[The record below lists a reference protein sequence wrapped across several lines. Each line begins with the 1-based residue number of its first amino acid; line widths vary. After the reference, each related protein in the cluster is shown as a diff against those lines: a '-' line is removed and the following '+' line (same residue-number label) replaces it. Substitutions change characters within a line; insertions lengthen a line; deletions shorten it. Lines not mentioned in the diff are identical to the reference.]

1 MEIDVQQLKE
11 PLLEFG
17 NGATGVEPKVVI
29 AASGPFGSNRNS
41 APTEITCGIVA
52 LPAEIM
58 PIRNWISRMHTPL
71 IGEEKNAQRYKDFPG
86 LEDAFNCHFIVRDE
100 FVRSLNEE
108 KYNRLRAE
116 GGPAGFVALLEFFTE
131 SISSLFSDLRPDCIL
146 VGFPDEIAELRVT
159 NNKLTFSE
167 RAILERIEEED
178 EANQLMLFKPTDE
191 EKRLAAELL
200 PQAEELLFR
209 NFHRALKAR
218 CMSLPNP
225 VPLQVLTRH
234 AYVSSEAKQSDAT
247 RAWNLSTA
255 MYYKA
260 GRMLWRPSGL
270 AKSTCFIGLSF
281 HHLKRRSGDLVY
293 ASVAQA
299 FSSEVEPFTLKGA
312 SVSHDQVTV
321 DKRPY
326 LKAEQAAE
334 LVERILD
341 RFETLTGATPAR
353 LVIHKTSR
361 YEPSEVTGFRDT
373 ALARVASCDLVWMAP
388 TGFRLLRR
396 GMQPPRRGTLCR
408 VGKSRYFL
416 FTTGYVDWWAEYPG
430 PHIPAPLE
438 IGAANDT
445 DIVERSREILMLTK
459 MSWNS
464 AEALSRYPV
473 TISFARKVGMVMTE
487 LEDDTPP
494 NPLFRFYI

>member
-1 MEIDVQQLKE
+1 MEIEIHQLRE

-17 NGATGVEPKVVI
+17 NGATGFEPKGSL
-29 AASGPFGSNRNS
+29 ASDGPFGSNCTG
-41 APTEITCGIVA
+41 PPKEIICGVVG
-52 LPAEIM
+52 LTSEIM
-58 PIRNWISRMHTPL
+58 PIQKWIARMHTPL
-71 IGEEKNAQRYKDFPG
+71 LSEEKNAYRYKPFPG
-86 LEDAFNCHFIVRDE
+86 LENAFRCHLIIKEQFIRIIDGD
-100 FVRSLNEE
+100 
-108 KYNRLRAE
+108 KYSRLAAE
-116 GGPAGFVALLEFFTE
+116 GGPAGFNGLLDLFGD
-131 SISSLFSDLRPDCIL
+131 SISSLFLDVRPDCIL
-146 VGFPDEIAELRVT
+146 VAFPEFVAELRVT
-159 NNKLTFSE
+159 NSKLTFSE
-167 RAILERIEEED
+167 RAVLERIEEED
-178 EANQLMLFKPTDE
+178 EASQLMLFKPTDE

-200 PQAEELLFR
+200 PQADELLFR
-209 NFHRALKAR
+209 NFHRALKAK

-234 AYVSSEAKQSDAT
+234 AYISNEAKQSDAT
-247 RAWNLSTA
+247 RAWNLATA
-255 MYYKA
+255 IYYKA
-260 GRMLWRPSGL
+260 GNIPWRPFGL

-312 SVSHDQVTV
+312 SVAHDQVTIE
-321 DKRPY
+321 KRPY
-326 LKAEQAAE
+326 LREDQAAE
-334 LVERILD
+334 LVDRVLD
-341 RFETLTGATPAR
+341 RFEKVTGAVPAR

-361 YEPSEVTGFRDT
+361 YEPGEVAGFRDT
-373 ALARVASCDLVWMAP
+373 TLTRVASCDLVWFAP

-408 VGKSRYFL
+408 VGKGRHFL
-416 FTTGYVDWWAEYPG
+416 FTTGYVDWWGEYPG

-445 DIVERSREILMLTK
+445 DIIERSREILMLTK
-459 MSWNS
+459 MNWNS
-464 AEALSRYPV
+464 AEALGRYPV